1 MPKKKKLFKI
11 KIDDI
16 LFKINYVIRKIKWIS
31 DITNWKKKISVDL
44 EHKNIINNNFASK
57 KVRKYIYIYIY
68 ILKYQNINVI
78 QLIFNK

>member
-57 KVRKYIYIYIY
+57 KVRIYIYIY
-68 ILKYQNINVI
+68 FLNI
-78 QLIFNK
+78 KT